1 MREKL
6 LALILI
12 LFPLIVWG
20 QDNIINVNLSETP
33 EGFTISD
40 NNKTY
45 CFTGTYSGTPEQ
57 KISDDRDPIKAV
69 ICIDKEVLETTI
81 ILDNV
86 NISLREKQQ
95 CPLFAG
101 NAKTV
106 TLMLTGNN
114 ILSTTHYD
122 GRSPGLWTPSGN
134 DCKIII
140 QNKEDNTD
148 GYLTAQGA
156 KSYPGIGPNSMI
168 SQKSIIT
175 INSGIINAIGG
186 EKGPGIKVVE
196 KTILNILG
204 GVITAKG
211 GDDAAGIG
219 GGLNGKGGTY
229 TISGGTVTATK
240 GMVML
245 TGGYNAAGIGY
256 GHNYYAVTTKD
267 VFSTGD
273 NGNAFIITNSISDN
287 ADEKKK
293 SWSGIIFE
301 GDNNGKVYG
310 SSIELTTDAVVPS
323 GKTLEIE
330 SGKTLTINNG
340 ITLENKGTITNGGT
354 ITNNGKILNVD
365 GGTISSTGTLN
376 GNAAVNGYE
385 ITYNSNYDSGPANK
399 TAYIESGADLPTDIF
414 TRSYYTFK
422 GWYKDADCNN
432 NVDKVTEN
440 ITVYAKWELNAF
452 TVNTAARQEL
462 TYKQPIS
469 YDLSLLLSADA
480 VKNCG
485 TMTYEVTN
493 NALPEGLSL
502 DGSIIKGSPNTVN
515 TNEVEVTITAT
526 AANTSTVDIP
536 IAFTVAKKELVITP
550 VANQSIYQDE
560 VATYEPLFETNIRDD
575 EEGMTYIGKLAW
587 DMNNNITIG
596 NLVFDNYE
604 PTLSSSPVSIT
615 IEDSNIPVV
624 ITSIPNINDWCTDDI
639 TLTAPN
645 GFKISGNDKTR
656 TADWQPSITIS
667 EEGSYEYAYSLLR
680 DKQTMPVNQTISV
693 KLDKT
698 APNLSGTTN
707 KLNYTLT
714 FSDAGSGIDKLYIDG
729 AEVTLAS
736 SATTY
741 TATGTAGTHTAKVT
755 DKAGLSQEFS
765 FELVDGGSIDPD
777 PVPEPDPEPV
787 YYDVRL
793 VETEGVV
800 FSPAAGTYPV
810 EEYGSFSFSVTVAE
824 GYREQSV
831 PVVKVNGNV
840 FDPVDADGHYKI
852 KLIRSDQSVTVEG
865 ILADNPT
872 ANENLS
878 TPVFKLRTEGHTLCI
893 TVAQPRLCRLFD
905 PSGRLIC
912 SRQLTLGINRLEGL
926 AAGIY
931 FVVVEREGV
940 RKIVVQ

>member
-134 DCKIII
+134 DCKTII

-186 EKGPGIKVVE
+186 GKGPGIKVVE

-211 GDDAAGIG
+211 GNNAAGIG

-376 GNAAVNGYE
+376 GNAILYK
-385 ITYNSNYDSGPANK
+385 ITYKSNYNSGPSDEIADL
-399 TAYIESGADLPTDIF
+399 ESGATLSTDIF

-422 GWYKDADCNN
+422 GWYKEANCEN
-432 NVDKVTEN
+432 NVTTATES
-440 ITVYAKWELNAF
+440 IPVYAKWNPNAF

-462 TYKQPIS
+462 TYKQSVS
-469 YDLSLLLSADA
+469 YDLSSLLSADA

-485 TMTYEVTN
+485 AMTYEVTN
-493 NALPEGLSL
+493 NTLPKGLSL

-515 TNEVEVTITAT
+515 TNEVEVTIKVT
-526 AANTSTVDIP
+526 AANTSSQNIDVTFI
-536 IAFTVAKKELVITP
+536 VAKAELTVTP
-550 VANQSIYQDE
+550 NSDQVVYEGDE
-560 VATYEPLFETNIRDD
+560 ILYTVTGIPEGGDEPTFEGALKVDESGNIIEGEGFNLGNESTKNYSYTFTSGIPATICSGEAKDAKATTQAT
-575 EEGMTYIGKLAW
+575 EGQNGWST
-587 DMNNNITIG
+587 NNITITPPADFQIALVSSTTLKNSLDYKG
-596 NLVFDNYE
+596 NLVWETDGNY
-604 PTLSSSPVSIT
+604 TIT
-615 IEDSNIPVV
+615 
-624 ITSIPNINDWCTDDI
+624 
-639 TLTAPN
+639 
-645 GFKISGNDKTR
+645 
-656 TADWQPSITIS
+656 
-667 EEGSYEYAYSLLR
+667 YSLKRISRNDVFNHTL
-680 DKQTMPVNQTISV
+680 SV

-698 APNLSGTTN
+698 APLLSGTTN

-729 AEVTLAS
+729 AEVPLAS
-736 SATTY
+736 GATTY

-755 DKAGLSQEFS
+755 DKAGLSQELS
-765 FELVDGGSIDPD
+765 FELADGGSI
-777 PVPEPDPEPV
+777 VPDPEPV

-824 GYREQSV
+824 GYRE
-831 PVVKVNGNV
+831 
-840 FDPVDADGHYKI
+840 
-852 KLIRSDQSVTVEG
+852 
-865 ILADNPT
+865 
-872 ANENLS
+872 
-878 TPVFKLRTEGHTLCI
+878 
-893 TVAQPRLCRLFD
+893 
-905 PSGRLIC
+905 
-912 SRQLTLGINRLEGL
+912 
-926 AAGIY
+926 
-931 FVVVEREGV
+931 
-940 RKIVVQ
+940 